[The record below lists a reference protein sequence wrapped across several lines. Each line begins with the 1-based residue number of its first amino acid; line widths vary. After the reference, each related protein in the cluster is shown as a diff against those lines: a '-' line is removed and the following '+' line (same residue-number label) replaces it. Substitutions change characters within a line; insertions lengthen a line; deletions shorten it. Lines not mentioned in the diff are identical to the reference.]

1 MNLKV
6 YIKNF
11 TYGLFGVAILL
22 VVWFF
27 IYPIDDSRENFL
39 YSLFLGVSLFLYPFS
54 RCFIQNLACKVI
66 NKKTWGFIIGND
78 ISTPKLEAL
87 FSFIC
92 LMLAIP
98 LGGIYA
104 LYFLLK
110 MWSKKTHL

>member
-6 YIKNF
+6 YVKYF

-27 IYPIDDSRENFL
+27 IYPIDDSNANFL
-39 YSLFLGVSLFLYPFS
+39 YSLFLVVSLFLYPFS
-54 RCFIQNLACKVI
+54 RCFIQNLACKIV
-66 NKKTWGFIIGND
+66 NRKVWGLIIGND
-78 ISTPKLEAL
+78 ISTPRLEAL

-98 LGGIYA
+98 FGGGYA
-104 LYFLLK
+104 LYLLLR
-110 MWSKKTHL
+110 MWLIKPHP